1 MNLFDILAEQRIAEA
16 FRRGEFE
23 HLPGAGRPL
32 VFDDDPF
39 LSPETRM
46 MNRILKNA
54 GCAPAE
60 VGLRR
65 ELATLSAELAA
76 LPAGTQRDRL
86 MQRRNH
92 LLLQL
97 AQTPRN

>member
-65 ELATLSAELAA
+65 ELAALRAELAA
-76 LPAGTQRDRL
+76 LPAGAQRDTL

-97 AQTPRN
+97 AQTSRN